1 MLDIRLVVL
10 LWHVCYAVCL
20 VVLCC
25 VRGHGVEHIRSV
37 VVTVCDCELVLVVL
51 GCDRWRGYW

>member
-51 GCDRWRGYW
+51 GCDR